1 MEVGLRSA
9 PAQPKMANVVERGG
23 REGSDVAT
31 RYETKGGVTMEL
43 DDIKRIAVIGGGVMG
58 HGIAM
63 TCARA
68 GYHTTVVDIK
78 QELLDNT
85 KNLIENGPF
94 GLQKQVEKGRM
105 TQEQARSIT
114 ANVHY
119 SLDLAAAVK
128 DAQFVIEAVT
138 EDVGVKAKVFANVEE
153 AAPSDA
159 ILASNTSGIMI
170 TELSR
175 RLKRKDRMVGMH
187 WFSPAQVMKLIEVVP
202 GAATSEQTLQTT
214 IELSRKLGK
223 VPIKANDGPGFY
235 TTRFIANFLAEGILL
250 FEQGIADIPA
260 IDAMTKLAFGFPM
273 GPFELMD
280 MIGLD
285 TIFHIYEYLHQVT
298 GDSKY
303 KPPLALRKLY
313 LAGYYGDKRT
323 KPGSAGGW
331 YDYYKIAKG

>member
-1 MEVGLRSA
+1 MR
-9 PAQPKMANVVERGG
+9 
-23 REGSDVAT
+23 
-31 RYETKGGVTMEL
+31 L
-43 DDIKRIAVIGGGVMG
+43 DDVKRITVIGGGVMG

-68 GYHTTVVDIK
+68 GYRTTVVDIK

-94 GLQKQVEKGRM
+94 GLRKQVEKGKM
-105 TQEQARSIT
+105 TAEQAQGILGNLNYT
-114 ANVHY
+114 T
-119 SLDLAAAVK
+119 DLAAAVG
-128 DAQFVIEAVT
+128 DVQFVIEAVT
-138 EDVGVKAKVFANVEE
+138 ENVGVKAKVFANVEE
-153 AAPSDA
+153 SAPGDA

-175 RLKRKDRMVGMH
+175 SLKRKDRMVGMH

-202 GAATSEQTLQTT
+202 GAETSEETLQVTM
-214 IELSRKLGK
+214 ELSRKLGK
-223 VPIKANDGPGFY
+223 VPVKANDGPGFY
-235 TTRFIANFLAEGILL
+235 TTRFIANFLAEGVLL

-260 IDAMTKLAFGFPM
+260 IDEMTKLAFGFPM

-280 MIGLD
+280 LIGLD
-285 TIFHIYEYLHQVT
+285 TIFHIYEYLFEVT

-331 YDYYKIAKG
+331 YDYYKIPRGG